1 MTLPTER
8 TKAVLQTRRFLQ
20 QLQDCKTLPGVPDA
34 VRHEALALLRHFPS
48 LHDLEL
54 AHQACPEW
62 FGPPGNDA

>member
-8 TKAVLQTRRFLQ
+8 TQAVLQTRCFLQ
-20 QLQDCKTLPGVPDA
+20 QLQDCKALPGVPYA
-34 VRHEALALLRHFPS
+34 VRREALALLRHFPS

-62 FGPPGNDA
+62 FGRPRRDE